1 MGNAST
7 VCEFQ
12 APELVEVAPD
22 TYISSINPSLCKGC
36 GTCASLCPSGAI
48 ISKHFTDTQ
57 VHAMIDAFFG
67 EEVKSMTPT
76 KKGEASANPRKGS
89 TAATN
94 KKVAGGKRKPRTT
107 GKTST
112 AAAKPNASSKPVAK
126 KTAAKPAAEQAAA
139 KPPAAKTVAKEKPA
153 WEPQIIVFACNWCS
167 YAGADTAGVS
177 RIQHQPNFRMI
188 RVMCSGRIQPA
199 FVLRAFEKGADGVLV
214 SGCHFGDCHYIFG
227 NERAA
232 EQFEKTKDMVR
243 LLGIE
248 EGRLRLEWISAA
260 EGARFAQVIN
270 EFTDQVRDL
279 GPIPFSKSQP
289 IEQTEDVA

>member
-1 MGNAST
+1 
-7 VCEFQ
+7 
-12 APELVEVAPD
+12 
-22 TYISSINPSLCKGC
+22 
-36 GTCASLCPSGAI
+36 
-48 ISKHFTDTQ
+48 
-57 VHAMIDAFFG
+57 
-67 EEVKSMTPT
+67 MTPT
-76 KKGEASANPRKGS
+76 EK
-89 TAATN
+89 
-94 KKVAGGKRKPRTT
+94 
-107 GKTST
+107 GKTSAAKGKGS
-112 AAAKPNASSKPVAK
+112 AAAKKKKTADSKPRPRTAGKTPAAAAKRKASSKPVAK
-126 KTAAKPAAEQAAA
+126 KPAAKPAPK
-139 KPPAAKTVAKEKPA
+139 KPAGKSAPKKTVAKSKPA
-153 WEPQIIVFACNWCS
+153 WEPQIVVFACNWCS

-232 EQFEKTKDMVR
+232 EQFEKTKNLVK

>member
-1 MGNAST
+1 
-7 VCEFQ
+7 
-12 APELVEVAPD
+12 
-22 TYISSINPSLCKGC
+22 
-36 GTCASLCPSGAI
+36 
-48 ISKHFTDTQ
+48 
-57 VHAMIDAFFG
+57 
-67 EEVKSMTPT
+67 MTPT
-76 KKGEASANPRKGS
+76 EKGKASPNPRRGS
-89 TAATN
+89 SVAT
-94 KKVAGGKRKPRTT
+94 KKKAAGGKRKPRTA

-112 AAAKPNASSKPVAK
+112 AAAKPNAASKPAAK
-126 KTAAKPAAEQAAA
+126 KTTAKPAAKKAAA
-139 KPPAAKTVAKEKPA
+139 KPPAAKTVAKAKPA

-232 EQFEKTKDMVR
+232 EQFEKTMNMIK

-248 EGRLRLEWISAA
+248 EGRKVRVMAGPLKDMEGVFRGYLR
-260 EGARFAQVIN
+260 GGQRARVLM
-270 EFTDQVRDL
+270 EFLRRRSLVEVETELLAVVR
-279 GPIPFSKSQP
+279 
-289 IEQTEDVA
+289 A

>member
-1 MGNAST
+1 
-7 VCEFQ
+7 
-12 APELVEVAPD
+12 
-22 TYISSINPSLCKGC
+22 
-36 GTCASLCPSGAI
+36 
-48 ISKHFTDTQ
+48 
-57 VHAMIDAFFG
+57 
-67 EEVKSMTPT
+67 MTPT

-94 KKVAGGKRKPRTT
+94 KKAAGGKRKPRTT

-232 EQFEKTKDMVR
+232 EQFEKTKDLVR